1 MNQQPTVYQPQPFT
15 LDPTTG
21 ALVASGQGIPGVYT
35 ITAPD
40 GTVRHVYGP
49 PTGQAPVLVQP
60 APYLQQAQ
68 PVQQAERP
76 RHDGPLIHPWLAN
89 AFVGALILG
98 GITAALHFLIGF
110 MAALAH
116 LLMTL
121 VVLLVVLAGTVLVLR
136 LVIAAGGG
144 RRSRA
149 GTTVNIKKA
158 VFKRS
163 TFRG

>member
-1 MNQQPTVYQPQPFT
+1 MNDYLTPQQNTAPFPQTFTV
-15 LDPTTG
+15 DPTTG
-21 ALVASGQGIPGVYT
+21 ALVPSGQQLPGVYT

-49 PTGQAPVLVQP
+49 GGGAAPVLLQNTPLPLAEATGPRP
-60 APYLQQAQ
+60 AL
-68 PVQQAERP
+68 V
-76 RHDGPLIHPWLAN
+76 HPWLVN
-89 AFVGALILG
+89 AVVGA
-98 GITAALHFLIGF
+98 AALVGIVFALQMLIGF

-121 VVLLVVLAGTVLVLR
+121 VILVAVLAGAVVALR
-136 LVIAAGGG
+136 LMVGAPRNTG
-144 RRSRA
+144 R

-158 VFKRS
+158 VFKRN